1 MAPQELATVP
11 RGKALPYVYVAWPS
25 VGAPGTFV
33 PPWALCVLGS
43 KCSQFRSVS
52 RAAPTRRLSKTI
64 TQRRKPRSR
73 NIPSVTGN
81 LGVVLVVELCRAPV
95 TGIAELRG
103 IAWWIG

>member
-25 VGAPGTFV
+25 VGVPGTFV
-33 PPWALCVLGS
+33 PPWALCVGLKMFS
-43 KCSQFRSVS
+43 VPFSQ
-52 RAAPTRRLSKTI
+52 PGRRPRDSLSTTI
-64 TQRRKPRSR
+64 TQHVRALSPQL
-73 NIPSVTGN
+73 PAT
-81 LGVVLVVELCRAPV
+81 LAWCCELCRALV